1 MKKQMKNIFFFGIL
15 SLMIGLVSCED
26 YLDREPATEIDPEAA
41 YKNFYNFQGFTEELY
56 HCIPDFAKHEYNN
69 TWNWGEEEYYS
80 PNGRNDL
87 LGRLDRGDFWKI
99 FSMGTSADN
108 WLYDSGAD
116 SYSFDTNG
124 SRWNHYLW
132 QGCWYGIRKANMGL
146 ENLNKMTGTQEE
158 KNMIAGQLYFFRGWF
173 HFQLI
178 KLWGGL
184 PYIDRLL
191 PAGEKLTLPR
201 LTYQECAD
209 KIAEDLKK
217 SAELLPVDWDK
228 TVTGA
233 ATSGN
238 NQLRINKIMALSYL
252 GKNYLYAGSPLMN
265 KASGGS
271 ESYNAE
277 YCKKSAEAFGEVL
290 KLVES
295 GQTQYALVDFAHYSE
310 IWMTK
315 GQNFLM
321 PGSTEAIF
329 RGPSYVLSSSQ
340 DGGSSLSLNKQYL
353 CARVL
358 ADRSWSFYPTANY
371 ANYFG
376 MANGLPINENYESAV
391 ADPQSGYDPQYP
403 WKNRDPRFY
412 ITYAF
417 DTKLMI
423 KGDPGSANEKYRY
436 ANLYSYGG
444 PSDNGSYRLPETGSP
459 TGYLLLKFNPVG
471 NNKFDNDNQQQH
483 IHIPWLRLAD
493 VYLMYAEAVANGYG
507 APAQSSTIYNALTA
521 LDAVNKIRERAGV
534 SPVAAKYSGNTD
546 DFMKELRR
554 ERAVELA
561 WEGQR
566 FCDLRRWLLLDKY
579 PYTLKTGIEF
589 DRAEPVNFNK
599 SNPENNKVL
608 NLRDVVVL
616 ERKYT
621 EKHYWFPLVKVDA
634 SMYLEFPQN
643 PGW

>member
-1 MKKQMKNIFFFGIL
+1 
-15 SLMIGLVSCED
+15 
-26 YLDREPATEIDPEAA
+26 
-41 YKNFYNFQGFTEELY
+41 
-56 HCIPDFAKHEYNN
+56 
-69 TWNWGEEEYYS
+69 
-80 PNGRNDL
+80 
-87 LGRLDRGDFWKI
+87 
-99 FSMGTSADN
+99 
-108 WLYDSGAD
+108 
-116 SYSFDTNG
+116 
-124 SRWNHYLW
+124 
-132 QGCWYGIRKANMGL
+132 
-146 ENLNKMTGTQEE
+146 
-158 KNMIAGQLYFFRGWF
+158 
-173 HFQLI
+173 
-178 KLWGGL
+178 
-184 PYIDRLL
+184 
-191 PAGEKLTLPR
+191 
-201 LTYQECAD
+201 
-209 KIAEDLKK
+209 
-217 SAELLPVDWDK
+217 
-228 TVTGA
+228 
-233 ATSGN
+233 
-238 NQLRINKIMALSYL
+238 MALSYY

-271 ESYNAE
+271 ESYDAE
-277 YCKKSAEAFGEVL
+277 YCKKAAEAFGEVL

-295 GQTQYALVDFAHYSE
+295 GQTQYALVDFARYSE

-340 DGGSSLSLNKQYL
+340 DGGTSLSLNAQYL

-391 ADPQSGYDPQYP
+391 ADPESGYDPQYP
-403 WKNRDPRFY
+403 WKNRDPRFD

-444 PSDNGSYRLPETGSP
+444 TADEGSYRLPETGSP
-459 TGYLLLKFNPVG
+459 TGYLLLRFNPVG
-471 NNKFDNDNQQQH
+471 NNKFDKDNQQQH

-507 APAQSSTIYNALTA
+507 APDNSSNAYNAFTA
-521 LDAVNKIRERAGV
+521 LNAVNKIRERAGV
-534 SPVAAKYSGNTD
+534 APFAAKYRGNVD

-566 FCDLRRWLLLDKY
+566 FCDLRRWLLLDKP
-579 PYTLKTGIEF
+579 PYTLKTSIEF

-608 NLRDVVVL
+608 NLIDVVLL
-616 ERKYT
+616 ERRYT
-621 EKHYWFPLVKVDA
+621 EKHYWFPLRKMDA